1 MLGKKVPKSVVE
13 KILEYNLSAEQLEE
27 IRQCVESGLADAEIL
42 QVMEN
47 SPSPERMKKNA
58 GNYPFDAE
66 TEGGCVNGRT

>member
-47 SPSPERMKKNA
+47 SPSPERMKK
-58 GNYPFDAE
+58 
-66 TEGGCVNGRT
+66 

>member
-27 IRQCVESGLADAEIL
+27 IRQCVESGLADAEIF

-47 SPSPERMKKNA
+47 SPSTGENEKNE